1 MGFFNIKGF
10 RRIIIG
16 EKMPDKN
23 DPKYKERYER
33 EVNAGR
39 RFAQITGLAWLQ
51 EHYCK
56 WAEAHKKAFFTIM
69 LGLMTFFA
77 VANIARLC
85 SVTNVKV
92 AAMNKAHSIKQDS
105 IKSITDYV
113 KKNKQ

>member
-1 MGFFNIKGF
+1 MFSLKGF
-10 RRIIIG
+10 RRIIVG

-51 EHYCK
+51 ERLYK
-56 WAEAHKKAFFTIM
+56 WAEAHKKAFFAIM

-92 AAMNKAHSIKQDS
+92 AAMHKAHSVKQDS

-113 KKNKQ
+113 KENKR

>member
-39 RFAQITGLAWLQ
+39 RFAQIIGLAWLQ
-51 EHYCK
+51 EHYCN
-56 WAEAHKKAFFTIM
+56 WAEAHKKTFFAIV
-69 LGLMTFFA
+69 LGLMTFFV

-92 AAMNKAHSIKQDS
+92 AAMHKVHSVKQDS

-113 KKNKQ
+113 KEDK